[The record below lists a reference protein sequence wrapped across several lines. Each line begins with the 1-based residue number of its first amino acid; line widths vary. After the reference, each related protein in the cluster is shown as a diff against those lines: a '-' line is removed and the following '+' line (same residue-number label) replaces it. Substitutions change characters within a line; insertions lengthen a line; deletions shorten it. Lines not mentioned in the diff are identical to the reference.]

1 MGNFLE
7 CREAK
12 VINVYFLKLLIFK
25 AKAKVGYCIP
35 NIKV

>member
-7 CREAK
+7 CIEAK
-12 VINVYFLKLLIFK
+12 VINVYVLKLLIF
-25 AKAKVGYCIP
+25 KAKVGYCIP